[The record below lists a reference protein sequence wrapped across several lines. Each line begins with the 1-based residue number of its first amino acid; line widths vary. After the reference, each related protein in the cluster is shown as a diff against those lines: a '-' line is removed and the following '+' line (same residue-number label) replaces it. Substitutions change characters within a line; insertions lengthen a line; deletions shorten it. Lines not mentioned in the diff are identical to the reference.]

1 MLPWRGRA
9 ETITRTE
16 SLAVECPSPFTDKDA
31 DARQA
36 QSTAAYGRIADK
48 LVQLTTALWSV
59 CFKFLVFPPSSLKN
73 TKD

>member
-9 ETITRTE
+9 ETITRTQ
-16 SLAVECPSPFTDKDA
+16 SLAVESPSHFTEKDA

-36 QSTAAYGRIADK
+36 VPIAAYGRIADK
-48 LVQLTTALWSV
+48 LVQLKTELWSV